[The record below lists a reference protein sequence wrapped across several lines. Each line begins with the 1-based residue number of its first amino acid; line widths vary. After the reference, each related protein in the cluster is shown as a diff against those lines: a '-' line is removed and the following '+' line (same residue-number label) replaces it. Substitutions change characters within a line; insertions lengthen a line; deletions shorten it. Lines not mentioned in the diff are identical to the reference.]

1 LGNRL
6 ISLLLDGEFLPSFF
20 LFISAF
26 PVNFVKKNCTLLPD
40 LDRDNEYG
48 NRSYEVPAFQAAKYK
63 TTNGE
68 FWEFV
73 CDGGYGKS
81 DLWTDAGIHTI
92 DAAPECS
99 ILPLPIILILARL
112 I

>member
-1 LGNRL
+1 MVSL
-6 ISLLLDGEFLPSFF
+6 ISSCFQTHALNRILHIPD
-20 LFISAF
+20 IR
-26 PVNFVKKNCTLLPD
+26 TLSD
-40 LDRDNEYG
+40 FYRDNEYG

-81 DLWTDAGIHTI
+81 DLWTDAGNPTLSTVTADCSFHTLRQT
-92 DAAPECS
+92 P
-99 ILPLPIILILARL
+99 
-112 I
+112 

>member
-1 LGNRL
+1 MV
-6 ISLLLDGEFLPSFF
+6 SLYPLYSCL
-20 LFISAF
+20 SARAL
-26 PVNFVKKNCTLLPD
+26 NCTLRVPNIYTPPD

-81 DLWTDAGIHTI
+81 DLWTDAGIHTT
-92 DAAPECS
+92 DTALECS
-99 ILPLPIILILARL
+99 IFSFAITLILADMV
-112 I
+112 

>member
-1 LGNRL
+1 MSL
-6 ISLLLDGEFLPSFF
+6 ISSCFQTHALNHILHITD
-20 LFISAF
+20 IH
-26 PVNFVKKNCTLLPD
+26 TLSD
-40 LDRDNEYG
+40 FCRDNEYG

-81 DLWTDAGIHTI
+81 DLWTDAGNPTLSTVTA
-92 DAAPECS
+92 DC
-99 ILPLPIILILARL
+99 
-112 I
+112 

>member
-1 LGNRL
+1 MV
-6 ISLLLDGEFLPSFF
+6 SLY
-20 LFISAF
+20 LFYSCLSGRAF
-26 PVNFVKKNCTLLPD
+26 ICTVCVPNIYTPPD

-92 DAAPECS
+92 DTALECS
-99 ILPLPIILILARL
+99 IFPFAITLTLADL
-112 I
+112 A